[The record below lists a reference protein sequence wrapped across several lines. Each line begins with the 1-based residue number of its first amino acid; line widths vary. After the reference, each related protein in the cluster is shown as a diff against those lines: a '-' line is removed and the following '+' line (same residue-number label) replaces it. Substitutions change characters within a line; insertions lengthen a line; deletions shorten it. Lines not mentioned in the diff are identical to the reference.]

1 MLLKNVE
8 KTTVN
13 AGFAIL
19 MSDITTVW
27 WTTVT
32 PRASNF
38 NLAFKLGMAFQFR
51 EKLKLPR
58 VMGG

>member
-32 PRASNF
+32 PRVSNF
-38 NLAFKLGMAFQFR
+38 NLAFIPKFPLNNVSRF
-51 EKLKLPR
+51 
-58 VMGG
+58 

>member
-32 PRASNF
+32 PRVTNF
-38 NLAFKLGMAFQFR
+38 NLAFIPKFPLKMYLDFR
-51 EKLKLPR
+51 YKI
-58 VMGG
+58 